1 MSCWFKMIQTCSGCL
16 KGIKSTLILSTPFQ
30 LETSCRIESRIF
42 KKHVTGSVLDSL
54 NLHQTFQKEGI
65 LTVKALVDSE
75 SPELSQRQSLILL
88 SIPPSTPCATMFTI
102 KKRYTVPALR
112 ALHFRGYDV
121 KCEIVIRVLKE
132 EAEFDRQMEAG
143 SSVWNR
149 VVGPS
154 TLNQRT

>member
-1 MSCWFKMIQTCSGCL
+1 
-16 KGIKSTLILSTPFQ
+16 
-30 LETSCRIESRIF
+30 
-42 KKHVTGSVLDSL
+42 
-54 NLHQTFQKEGI
+54 
-65 LTVKALVDSE
+65 
-75 SPELSQRQSLILL
+75 
-88 SIPPSTPCATMFTI
+88 MFTI

-132 EAEFDRQMEAG
+132 EEEFDRQMEAG